1 MEKPVAVNRCLAITM
16 QSIFQKTNAP
26 NAPIVLNN
34 LGLIF
39 PYRPPVSRLA
49 GFLFLFKSCRP
60 LSLGRCPKRTGRD
73 PRALDR
79 STLSPDRRPLSAVRV
94 PSGVVRCAG
103 SRSIFDARSRF
114 AVRVKHLKVFA
125 FRFVQS
131 GSGTVKNVKGSLRYR
146 VKIHGKF
153 AGDRDFLTAAS
164 ALRNGSKDHVFDK

>member
-1 MEKPVAVNRCLAITM
+1 MEKPVAVNRCLAIIM

-34 LGLIF
+34 LELIS
-39 PYRPPVSRLA
+39 PKRPPVYRLA

-60 LSLGRCPKRTGRD
+60 SSLGRCPKRMGRD

-79 STLSPDRRPLSAVRV
+79 STPSPVRRPLSAVRV
-94 PSGVVRCAG
+94 PSGVVRCSG

-125 FRFVQS
+125 FRFIQS
-131 GSGTVKNVKGSLRYR
+131 GSGTVKNAKGSLQYR
-146 VKIHGKF
+146 VNFYGKF
-153 AGDRDFLTAAS
+153 AGNRDFSTAAG
-164 ALRNGSKDHVFDK
+164 ALRHGSKDHVFDK